1 MVGLRVMLDLVV
13 GRKSGGGN
21 WDEIDRKLHRDAVSR
36 QVAGSR
42 QDLRQAVAVR
52 PRLRHH
58 DLMLL
63 LLLLLLVLLL
73 RLLLLVLDYWLRLLL
88 RFLFLGVF
96 LLWSFGSVFVVDAL
110 NVLPEAKQNIVE
122 NLIMLH
128 ETVKE

>member
-21 WDEIDRKLHRDAVSR
+21 WDEIYRKLHRDAVSR

-63 LLLLLLVLLL
+63 LLLLLLVLL
-73 RLLLLVLDYWLRLLL
+73 RLLLLVLDYRLRLLL

-128 ETVKE
+128 EMVKE

>member
-21 WDEIDRKLHRDAVSR
+21 WHEIDRKLHRDAVSR
-36 QVAGSR
+36 QVPSRR

-63 LLLLLLVLLL
+63 LLLLLLVLL
-73 RLLLLVLDYWLRLLL
+73 RLLLLVLDYRLRLLL

-128 ETVKE
+128 EMVKE